1 MKKTLSILL
10 ATVLLLSIGTGI
22 SIFALAN
29 DKTNDFEYYIMEDGT
44 ASISGYTGLAKD
56 IVIPSEIDGYTVTEI
71 GRWSFMNNNKIE
83 SVVIPESIKTIRMNA
98 FLGCDLLTSIT
109 IPGNVKEIDYSAF
122 QCKNLENVV
131 LCNGVEYVGQWAFA
145 GSKIK
150 NIVIPESVTKIGLE
164 AFSGCDELKY
174 AVILNPN
181 CEIIESFVT
190 PDGDRGN
197 LPLKDFRIYGYTGS
211 TAQTYAAEWG
221 YEFINIKNV
230 IMDGTDAE
238 YTTGSSKGV
247 TIHCL
252 YDLKN
257 LVSITMDDVTV
268 DPANYTLAEG
278 STILTFSPAYLD
290 TLPAGEHTV
299 TLNYKNATATAML
312 TILADPNEPTT
323 DPDPDEPATEPGEP
337 ATKPSEPITEPGTPT
352 TPGEPTGGTPS
363 DDDIPTSAVD
373 SVSSTENAVKTD
385 AATKSPDT
393 GAQPAALTFAVLLAA
408 SVGLSALLYTQK
420 RKRCV

>member
-1 MKKTLSILL
+1 M
-10 ATVLLLSIGTGI
+10 
-22 SIFALAN
+22 
-29 DKTNDFEYYIMEDGT
+29 
-44 ASISGYTGLAKD
+44 
-56 IVIPSEIDGYTVTEI
+56 
-71 GRWSFMNNNKIE
+71 
-83 SVVIPESIKTIRMNA
+83 
-98 FLGCDLLTSIT
+98 
-109 IPGNVKEIDYSAF
+109 
-122 QCKNLENVV
+122 
-131 LCNGVEYVGQWAFA
+131 
-145 GSKIK
+145 
-150 NIVIPESVTKIGLE
+150 
-164 AFSGCDELKY
+164 
-174 AVILNPN
+174 
-181 CEIIESFVT
+181 
-190 PDGDRGN
+190 
-197 LPLKDFRIYGYTGS
+197 
-211 TAQTYAAEWG
+211 
-221 YEFINIKNV
+221 

-238 YTTGSSKGV
+238 YTAGSSKGV

-312 TILADPNEPTT
+312 TILTDPNEPTT
-323 DPDPDEPATEPGEP
+323 DPDPDEPATEPSEP

-352 TPGEPTGGTPS
+352 TPGEPTGSTPS

-385 AATKSPDT
+385 TATKSPDT

>member
-10 ATVLLLSIGTGI
+10 ATVLLLSIGTGV
-22 SIFALAN
+22 SMFALAN

-83 SVVIPESIKTIRMNA
+83 SVIIPESIKTIRMNA

-221 YEFINIKNV
+221 YGFINIKNV

-238 YTTGSSKGV
+238 YTAGSSKGV

-252 YDLKN
+252 YDLEN
-257 LVSITMDDVTV
+257 LVSVAMDSEIV
-268 DPANYTLAEG
+268 DPANYSLSEG
-278 STILTFSPAYLD
+278 STILTFAPAYLD

-312 TILADPNEPTT
+312 TILADPDEPVTE
-323 DPDPDEPATEPGEP
+323 PDPEKPATEPGEP
-337 ATKPSEPITEPGTPT
+337 ATKPNEPVTDPETPT
-352 TPGEPTGGTPS
+352 TPEEPTGGTPS
-363 DDDIPTSAVD
+363 DADTPTD
-373 SVSSTENAVKTD
+373 STDSIQNATEKAVKTD
-385 AATKSPDT
+385 AAKSPDT
-393 GAQPAALTFAVLLAA
+393 GAHPAALTFAVLLAA
-408 SVGLSALLYTQK
+408 AGGLSVLLYTQK